1 MFLEKTGRAGGQMEK
16 GAVIQAVAG
25 WLGIPED
32 VLVRE
37 SLLLFLQDQKRLL
50 EAERLEILSQYGVR
64 SAAELRERI
73 EAGTL
78 PEHPTWEN
86 YIELTNLE
94 NGLSRLEEQAGALM
108 QVFPKHNPEAETPH
122 ESGTERNTCGAGH

>member
-1 MFLEKTGRAGGQMEK
+1 VF
-16 GAVIQAVAG
+16 
-25 WLGIPED
+25 
-32 VLVRE
+32 VRE

-108 QVFPKHNPEAETPH
+108 QTFPKHNPEAEAPH
-122 ESGTERNTCGAGH
+122 ESGTGVIHVAQAIRLHGLHDHRYNIKNQ